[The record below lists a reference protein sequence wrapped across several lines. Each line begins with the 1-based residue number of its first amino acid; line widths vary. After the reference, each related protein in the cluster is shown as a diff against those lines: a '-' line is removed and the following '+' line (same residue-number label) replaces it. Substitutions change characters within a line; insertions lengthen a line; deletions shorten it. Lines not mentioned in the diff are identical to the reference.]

1 MTDETTQQG
10 ASGFNA
16 DPPKELSFPQGGV
29 DNDARAGDNTEE
41 RVDPREAMISDM
53 EAKIEARRMEEM
65 NGLIDAE
72 PPRQEADPVEDPQ
85 DEQLEAVTEQEEPP
99 ADPPAEGVKND
110 HLPEEFQDDPLADY
124 IVMDEA
130 NDTPMFVTKVNGEE
144 KYIPLDRARQQLQKR
159 EAAEV
164 ELQNAKERQ
173 KVLDAREAQILAS
186 EQALKTKLAAPA
198 EASPPSVPQAPDVSD
213 QDLEN
218 EAQGI
223 VNSLFSGTEEDA
235 VEHLARVFKS
245 MRPQQQAPQV
255 DQDALVEQA
264 ASLVAKR
271 RGAEDAQL
279 DAEVGLKKF
288 NENYPDIAADKALF
302 NYADGMTDVIA
313 KEWKEEGRAFRTSE
327 VMLEAG
333 KRTAEWV
340 QSMKAPSPKP
350 KADTNNDR
358 HERKRRLRPMPTSQ
372 SQGAPTSQREEPQQ
386 TPQDAVAEMRKARG
400 QAY

>member
-53 EAKIEARRMEEM
+53 EAKIEAKRMEEM

-85 DEQLEAVTEQEEPP
+85 DEQLEAVTEQEPP

-223 VNSLFSGTEEDA
+223 VNSLFSGTEGDA

-255 DQDALVEQA
+255 DQDALVEQT

>member
-1 MTDETTQQG
+1 MTNETTQQG

-41 RVDPREAMISDM
+41 QSDPREELISG
-53 EAKIEARRMEEM
+53 IEARIEAKRMEEM

-85 DEQLEAVTEQEEPP
+85 DEQLEAVTEQEPP

-130 NDTPMFVTKVNGEE
+130 NDSPMFVTKVNGEE

-198 EASPPSVPQAPDVSD
+198 EASPPSVPKAPDVSD

-223 VNSLFSGTEEDA
+223 VSSLFSGTEEDA